1 MEVSVAEMGRAAAG
15 VPADV
20 RRAIVL
26 AARNIRKVANR
37 QVPQTWQVAT
47 SAGVTIEQRVIP
59 LDRVGCYV
67 PGGRYPLPS
76 SLLMTAV
83 TARAAGVND
92 VVAVCPRPDPTVMLA
107 ALEAGVSRLFRLGGA
122 HAIAALAYGTN
133 TVPRVDKIVGPGN
146 AYVAAAKALVARD
159 CAIDFLAGPS
169 EIIIVS
175 ASGRA
180 DWIAADLIAQAE
192 HDPDARAILLTPS
205 RRLAAAVAKE
215 CARQLPR
222 DGPAAAALKKR
233 GGIVVTRS
241 IAEAIG
247 ISERIAPEHVVCD
260 DDSVARR
267 LTRAGT
273 VFVGAESAQALG
285 DYMTGSNH
293 VLPTGGAARARGGLS
308 AADFVRVTSVQ
319 RVSAR
324 GLKTI
329 GPPAAVLARAEGL
342 IAHARSI
349 EMRLGEVGTVMTY
362 QYERVLT
369 PSVGLRLHLN
379 ENTAGCS
386 PAVIDALHAITC
398 EQAAFYPD
406 YSRAL
411 TTCAAYLGVDERQL
425 ALTNGLDEGIL
436 AASVAALR
444 GSSETTPFEAIVIV
458 PAFDMY
464 AACADAAGGRV
475 VEVASGDDFAF
486 PLEQLLG
493 AINSRTR
500 IVFLTNP
507 NNPTGLSVP
516 REAILTVA
524 DAAPHA
530 TIFLD
535 EAYAD
540 FSRTTLIGDPALPT
554 RPNVLIGRTFAKA
567 HGLAAL
573 RAGALVGAEHTISRI
588 RKVIPPYSLNLAA
601 AVALPAALE
610 DTRHHRD
617 YLRQVAR
624 VQGASL
630 RNVRPAGHQVLAKRG
645 ELHPGGLRQS
655 RT

>member
-1 MEVSVAEMGRAAAG
+1 MRLILSTQSAAVNELVGPAGDRDLRVERRVRRIVGAVRSQGDRALLRYAQQLDGLEEPMEVTAGELRRGAARVAAN
-15 VPADV
+15 V

-26 AARNIRKVANR
+26 AARNIRKLANR

-47 SAGVTIEQRVIP
+47 SAGVTVEQRVIP

-92 VVAVCPRPDPTVMLA
+92 VVAVCPRPDPAVMLA

-122 HAIAALAYGTN
+122 HAIAALAYGTT

-169 EIIIVS
+169 EIVIVS

-205 RRLAAAVAKE
+205 RRLATAVAKE
-215 CARQLPR
+215 CARQLPA

-324 GLKTI
+324 GLKAV

-342 IAHARSI
+342 IAHAKSV
-349 EMRLGEVGTVMTY
+349 EMRLE
-362 QYERVLT
+362 
-369 PSVGLRLHLN
+369 
-379 ENTAGCS
+379 
-386 PAVIDALHAITC
+386 
-398 EQAAFYPD
+398 
-406 YSRAL
+406 
-411 TTCAAYLGVDERQL
+411 
-425 ALTNGLDEGIL
+425 
-436 AASVAALR
+436 
-444 GSSETTPFEAIVIV
+444 
-458 PAFDMY
+458 
-464 AACADAAGGRV
+464 ACAPKRW
-475 VEVASGDDFAF
+475 
-486 PLEQLLG
+486 
-493 AINSRTR
+493 
-500 IVFLTNP
+500 
-507 NNPTGLSVP
+507 
-516 REAILTVA
+516 
-524 DAAPHA
+524 
-530 TIFLD
+530 
-535 EAYAD
+535 
-540 FSRTTLIGDPALPT
+540 
-554 RPNVLIGRTFAKA
+554 
-567 HGLAAL
+567 
-573 RAGALVGAEHTISRI
+573 AESAR
-588 RKVIPPYSLNLAA
+588 R
-601 AVALPAALE
+601 
-610 DTRHHRD
+610 RD
-617 YLRQVAR
+617 
-624 VQGASL
+624 
-630 RNVRPAGHQVLAKRG
+630 
-645 ELHPGGLRQS
+645 LHS
-655 RT
+655 